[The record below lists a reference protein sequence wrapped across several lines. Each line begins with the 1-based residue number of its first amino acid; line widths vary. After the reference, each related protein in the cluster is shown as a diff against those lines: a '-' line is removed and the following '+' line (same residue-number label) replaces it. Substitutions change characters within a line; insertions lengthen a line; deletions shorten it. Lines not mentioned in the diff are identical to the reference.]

1 MGFLDRF
8 RKTKTEAEPEFDPLA
23 DLVLAKLKVGYLL
36 DYDLKT
42 WKVTDFSRYSFN
54 GGRTAEEWELTAG
67 SDKRYL
73 ECSEQGDTWSL
84 SKTIP
89 LGALSSQGPGGGLRQ
104 HIQKHGEAPEQLI
117 YKGTTYYLDDSAGGE
132 LIPGDGG
139 DRKEL
144 IQWEFLDEDEE
155 HFVSIVQWSET
166 ELTAVAGHFVE
177 EFQFTDI
184 LPGEP
189 T

>member
-8 RKTKTEAEPEFDPLA
+8 RKTKAEPEFDPLA

-36 DYDLKT
+36 DYDLRT
-42 WKVTDFSRYSFN
+42 WAVTDHSRYSFN

-73 ECSEQGDTWSL
+73 ECSEQGATFSL

-89 LGALSSQGPGGGLRQ
+89 LGALGSNVRQ
-104 HIQKHGEAPEQLI
+104 HILDRGEAPEQVT

-132 LIPGDGG
+132 LIPADGG
-139 DRKEL
+139 TPKEL

-155 HFVSIVQWSET
+155 LFVSIVQWSET
-166 ELTAVAGHFVE
+166 ELNAVAGHFVE
-177 EFQFTDI
+177 EYQFTDI